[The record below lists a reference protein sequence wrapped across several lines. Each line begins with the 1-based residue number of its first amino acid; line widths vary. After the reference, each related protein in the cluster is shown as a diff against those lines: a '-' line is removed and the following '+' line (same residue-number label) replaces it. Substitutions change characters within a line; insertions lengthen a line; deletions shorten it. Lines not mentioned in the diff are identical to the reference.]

1 MCSCVRHLAE
11 VIAVVG
17 NKWCKAIVG
26 YLVMA
31 FKESSYDA
39 FTLMSCQVYICIFP
53 FMFFADAFLPKRLPR
68 KPLFMSTAENIFI
81 SVYLTEPI

>member
-1 MCSCVRHLAE
+1 MCSCVRPLAE

-39 FTLMSCQVYICIFP
+39 FTLMSCQVYICIYVLRRC
-53 FMFFADAFLPKRLPR
+53 FLTKAASKKASFYVHTR
-68 KPLFMSTAENIFI
+68 KYLYI
-81 SVYLTEPI
+81 SISN

>member
-1 MCSCVRHLAE
+1 MCSCVRPVAE

-39 FTLMSCQVYICIFP
+39 FTLMSCQVYICICFHLCSSQMLSYQSG
-53 FMFFADAFLPKRLPR
+53 FQESLFLCPQQK
-68 KPLFMSTAENIFI
+68 I
-81 SVYLTEPI
+81 SIYQYI